1 MSTADSNNSTNNT
14 RSNGSMAITHNQAA
28 KRFETT
34 IDGQTGYIS
43 YQQRGASLIY
53 DHTIVPQSLGGKGV
67 GSALVKHAL
76 NYAREQDKKVVP
88 QCSFVASYIDNHPA
102 YQDLL

>member
-1 MSTADSNNSTNNT
+1 MTTEHNHSKLT
-14 RSNGSMAITHNQAA
+14 ITHRPEAH
-28 KRFETT
+28 RFETT

-43 YQQRGASLIY
+43 YKERDNTLIY
-53 DHTIVPQSLGGKGV
+53 DHTIVPQSLGGQGV

-76 NYAREQDKKVVP
+76 DFAHDHNKKVIP
-88 QCSFVASYIDNHPA
+88 QCSFVSAYIKKHSE

>member
-1 MSTADSNNSTNNT
+1 MSNQQTNT
-14 RSNGSMAITHNQAA
+14 GVQISHDEQA

-34 IDGQTGYIS
+34 IEGQTGYIS
-43 YQQRGASLIY
+43 YQDKGDTLVY
-53 DHTIVPQSLGGKGV
+53 DHTIVPQALGGRGV

-88 QCSFVASYIDNHPA
+88 QCSFVEAYINKHPE